1 VSWPRQELEVFF
13 FTRSFSSIR
22 QAWLPKVS
30 ETRSGPMDHAA
41 DMDRQIATW
50 PGPYLSS
57 LEGLVRL
64 DVSTGASQNGIQSL
78 EQDAGPYQTAH
89 VSECSHGR

>member
-1 VSWPRQELEVFF
+1 MSWPRQELKVFF
-13 FTRSFSSIR
+13 FTSLFSSIK

-30 ETRSGPMDHAA
+30 ETRSGPMEPAA

-50 PGPYLSS
+50 LGPYLSS

-78 EQDAGPYQTAH
+78 EHDAGPYQTAH
-89 VSECSHGR
+89 DSECSHGR